1 MNRWPIH
8 LLGWGGGIAAGLLA
22 YQVGGAAAILLLLT
36 AALAGAALITLWRP
50 AHHDPIQTTPP
61 LSPAAIRKPAMT
73 DEPSG
78 VSTVTLLEATLNS
91 MREGVVVVDP
101 DTRILASNAAARSLF
116 DSGNGKLESRRLIDV
131 TRQPLIHDAFRT
143 ALETGERAEVT
154 VETQGN
160 SRRVFELRVAPLAV
174 GEINTNRGAI
184 GVFFDVTRLEAL
196 ERTRQEFLSNVSH
209 ELRTPL
215 TAIMAFVETL
225 EDGAIDDPENNH
237 RFLEIIRKN
246 ASRMHDLIDDI
257 LDLSLIESGQVNL
270 ELKQVR
276 LAPIVKDVC
285 ASVATRAESRRVSL
299 RNEVSPEVQV
309 TADPR
314 RLEQMLTNL
323 IDNAVKFNREGGS
336 VVVSCEGA
344 ERARIAVTDTGEGIT
359 PEQAARI
366 FERFYRVDRARSR
379 DLGGSG
385 LGLAIVKHLARAHG
399 GEAYVRSTPGEGSTF
414 TIELPND
421 H

>member
-8 LLGWGGGIAAGLLA
+8 LLGWGSAIAAGLLA
-22 YQVGGAAAILLLLT
+22 YKVGGATAILLLLT
-36 AALAGAALITLWRP
+36 AALAGAALLTLWRRNQV
-50 AHHDPIQTTPP
+50 DTSQPP
-61 LSPAAIRKPAMT
+61 LPAAPIANRTTVPPN
-73 DEPSG
+73 EPPG
-78 VSTVTLLEATLNS
+78 ISTVTLLEATLNG

-131 TRQPLIHDAFRT
+131 TRQPVIHDAFRT

-160 SRRVFELRVAPLAV
+160 GRRVFELRVAPLSV
-174 GEINTNRGAI
+174 GEVDHGRGAI

-225 EDGAIDDPENNH
+225 EEGAIDDPENNH

-276 LAPIVKDVC
+276 LAPIVNDIC
-285 ASVATRAESRRVSL
+285 TSVASRAEIRRVSV
-299 RNEVSPEVQV
+299 RNAVPAEAQV
-309 TADPR
+309 MADPR

-323 IDNAVKFNREGGS
+323 VDNAVKFNREGGA
-336 VVVSCEGA
+336 VVVSCEAG
-344 ERARIAVTDTGEGIT
+344 ERLRIAVTDTGDGIP
-359 PEQAARI
+359 PEQTARI

-399 GEAYVRSTPGEGSTF
+399 GEAHVRSTLGEGSTF
-414 TIELPND
+414 TIELPNAS
-421 H
+421 